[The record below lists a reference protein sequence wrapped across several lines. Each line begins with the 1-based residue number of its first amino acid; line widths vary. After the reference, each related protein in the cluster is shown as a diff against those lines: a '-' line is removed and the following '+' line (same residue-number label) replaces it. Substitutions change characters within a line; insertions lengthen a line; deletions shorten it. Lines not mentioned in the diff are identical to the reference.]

1 MQEAQINTARDEKM
15 VEMDTSGDDVEIVLD
30 SKEDNVIQS
39 DPYEAVKTN
48 EVEPLSPKVE
58 EEPAQQKEE
67 LEDYST
73 GVKKRIDKLTFKL
86 REAERERQAALDY
99 ATNVQRELS
108 DSKRKYIDVDKGYMS
123 ESEVR
128 NKMASDLA
136 RQNLIQAREN
146 GDFNK
151 EEEARQSLTKLDLES
166 ERIRV
171 TKTKKEREYEETSK
185 ELDMQQAQ
193 YQAAMQQQ
201 QQQPRPSQKAIS
213 WAERNS
219 WFNSDP
225 DKTDLAKRVHR
236 GLVAEGFDT
245 ESDEYYDELTK
256 RVSDKF
262 PSARAEDQANRRED
276 YVQPVSSATRSAT
289 TGRNKS
295 VRLTP
300 SQVKIAKKLGV
311 PLSEYAKY
319 V

>member
-1 MQEAQINTARDEKM
+1 MQEAQINTAKDEKM

-48 EVEPLSPKVE
+48 EVEPLSPRVE

-262 PSARAEDQANRRED
+262 PSAIAEDQATRRGN

-295 VRLTP
+295 VRLSP

-311 PLSEYAKY
+311 PLTEYAKY

>member
-1 MQEAQINTARDEKM
+1 M
-15 VEMDTSGDDVEIVLD
+15 
-30 SKEDNVIQS
+30 
-39 DPYEAVKTN
+39 
-48 EVEPLSPKVE
+48 
-58 EEPAQQKEE
+58 
-67 LEDYST
+67 
-73 GVKKRIDKLTFKL
+73 
-86 REAERERQAALDY
+86 
-99 ATNVQRELS
+99 
-108 DSKRKYIDVDKGYMS
+108 
-123 ESEVR
+123 
-128 NKMASDLA
+128 
-136 RQNLIQAREN
+136 
-146 GDFNK
+146 DFNK
-151 EEEARQSLTKLDLES
+151 EKEARQTLTKLDLES

-171 TKTKKEREYEETSK
+171 TKTKKEREYVEASR
-185 ELDMQQAQ
+185 ELDIQQAQ
-193 YQAAMQQQ
+193 YQAAIQQQ
-201 QQQPRPSQKAIS
+201 QQQRSRPSQKAIS

-262 PSARAEDQANRRED
+262 PSATAEDQATRRGN

-311 PLSEYAKY
+311 PLTEYAKY

>member
-15 VEMDTSGDDVEIVLD
+15 VEMDTSGDDVEIILD
-30 SKEDNVIQS
+30 SKENNVIQS

-48 EVEPLSPKVE
+48 EVEPLSPRVE

-123 ESEVR
+123 ESEIR

-262 PSARAEDQANRRED
+262 PSAIAEDQATRRGN

-295 VRLTP
+295 VRLSP

-311 PLSEYAKY
+311 PLTEYAKY

>member
-15 VEMDTSGDDVEIVLD
+15 VEMDTSGDDVEIILD
-30 SKEDNVIQS
+30 SKENNVIQS

-48 EVEPLSPKVE
+48 EVEPLSPRVE

-262 PSARAEDQANRRED
+262 PSAIAEDQATRRGN

-295 VRLTP
+295 VRLSP

-311 PLSEYAKY
+311 PLTEYAKY

>member
-15 VEMDTSGDDVEIVLD
+15 VEMDTSGDDVEIILD
-30 SKEDNVIQS
+30 SKENNVIQS

-48 EVEPLSPKVE
+48 EVEPLSPRVE

-123 ESEVR
+123 ESEIR

-136 RQNLIQAREN
+136 RQNLIQAREA

-262 PSARAEDQANRRED
+262 PSAIAEDQATRRGN

-295 VRLTP
+295 VRLSP

-311 PLSEYAKY
+311 PLTEYAKY

>member
-1 MQEAQINTARDEKM
+1 MQEAQINTAKDEKM
-15 VEMDTSGDDVEIVLD
+15 VEMDTSGDDVEIILD
-30 SKEDNVIQS
+30 SKEDNIIKS
-39 DPYEAVKTN
+39 EPYENIKTN
-48 EVEPLSPKVE
+48 EVDPLSPKIE
-58 EEPAQQKEE
+58 ESAQQKEE

-108 DSKRKYIDVDKGYMS
+108 DSKQKYIDVDKGYIS

-136 RQNLIQAREN
+136 RQTLIQAREN
-146 GDFNK
+146 GDFNR
-151 EEEARQSLTKLDLES
+151 EEEARQALTKLDLES

-171 TKTKKEREYEETSK
+171 TKTKKEREYEEAQREIDTQNS
-185 ELDMQQAQ
+185 Q
-193 YQAAMQQQ
+193 YQAAMQQR

-213 WAERNS
+213 WAEKNS

-262 PSARAEDQANRRED
+262 PSAIAEDQATRRGN

-311 PLSEYAKY
+311 PLTEYAKY

>member
-1 MQEAQINTARDEKM
+1 MQEAQINTAKDDKM
-15 VEMDTSGDDVEIVLD
+15 VDMDTSGDAVDVNIETKEENIV
-30 SKEDNVIQS
+30 QS

-48 EVEPLSPKVE
+48 EVEPLSPKQE
-58 EEPAQQKEE
+58 EAPAQQKEE
-67 LEDYST
+67 MEDYST

-86 REAERERQAALDY
+86 REAERERQAALEY
-99 ATNVQRELS
+99 ATNVQKELS
-108 DSKRKYIDVDKGYMS
+108 DSKKKYIDVDKGYMS
-123 ESEVR
+123 ESEIR

-136 RQNLIQAREN
+136 RQTLIQAREA
-146 GDFNK
+146 GDYNR
-151 EEEARQSLTKLDLES
+151 EEEARQALTKLDLES

-171 TKTKKEREYEETSK
+171 TKTKKEREYEEAQK
-185 ELDMQQAQ
+185 EIDTQQAQ

-201 QQQPRPSQKAIS
+201 QNRPSQKAIA
-213 WAERNS
+213 WAEKNS
-219 WFNSDP
+219 WFNTDI
-225 DKTDLAKRVHR
+225 DKTDHAKRVHR

>member
-1 MQEAQINTARDEKM
+1 MQEAQINTAKDEKM
-15 VEMDTSGDDVEIVLD
+15 VEMDTSGDDVEIILD
-30 SKEDNVIQS
+30 SKENNVIQS

-262 PSARAEDQANRRED
+262 PSAIAEDQATRRGT

-295 VRLTP
+295 VRLSP

-311 PLSEYAKY
+311 PLTEYAKY

>member
-1 MQEAQINTARDEKM
+1 MQEAQINTVKDDKM
-15 VEMDTSGDDVEIVLD
+15 VDMDTSGDAVDVNIETKEENIV
-30 SKEDNVIQS
+30 QS
-39 DPYEAVKTN
+39 DPYEAVKTD
-48 EVEPLSPKVE
+48 EVEPLSPKKE
-58 EEPAQQKEE
+58 EAPIQQKEE
-67 LEDYST
+67 MEDYST

-86 REAERERQAALDY
+86 REAERERQAALEY
-99 ATNVQRELS
+99 ATNVQKELS
-108 DSKRKYIDVDKGYMS
+108 DSKKKYIDVDKGYMS
-123 ESEVR
+123 ESEIR

-136 RQNLIQAREN
+136 RQTLIQAREA
-146 GDFNK
+146 GDYNR
-151 EEEARQSLTKLDLES
+151 EEEARQALTKLDLES

-171 TKTKKEREYEETSK
+171 TKTKKESEYEEAQK
-185 ELDMQQAQ
+185 EIDAQQAQ

-201 QQQPRPSQKAIS
+201 QNRPSQKAIA
-213 WAERNS
+213 WAEKNS
-219 WFNSDP
+219 WFNTDI
-225 DKTDLAKRVHR
+225 DKTDHAKRVHR

>member
-1 MQEAQINTARDEKM
+1 MQEAQINTVKDDKM
-15 VEMDTSGDDVEIVLD
+15 VDMDTSGDAVDVNIETKEENIV
-30 SKEDNVIQS
+30 QS

-48 EVEPLSPKVE
+48 EVEPLSPKKE
-58 EEPAQQKEE
+58 EAPIQQKEE

-99 ATNVQRELS
+99 ATNVQKELS
-108 DSKRKYIDVDKGYMS
+108 DSKKKYIDVDKGYMS
-123 ESEVR
+123 ESEIR

-136 RQNLIQAREN
+136 RQNLIQAREA
-146 GDFNK
+146 GDYNR
-151 EEEARQSLTKLDLES
+151 EEEARQALTKLDLES

-171 TKTKKEREYEETSK
+171 TKTKKEREYEEAQK
-185 ELDMQQAQ
+185 EIDTQQAQ

-201 QQQPRPSQKAIS
+201 QNRPSQKAIA
-213 WAERNS
+213 WAEKNS
-219 WFNSDP
+219 WFNTDI
-225 DKTDLAKRVHR
+225 DKTDHAKRVHR

>member
-15 VEMDTSGDDVEIVLD
+15 VEMDTSGDDVEIILD
-30 SKEDNVIQS
+30 SKENNVIQS

-48 EVEPLSPKVE
+48 EVEPLSPRVE

-262 PSARAEDQANRRED
+262 PSAIAEDQATRRGN

-311 PLSEYAKY
+311 PLTEYAKY

>member
-1 MQEAQINTARDEKM
+1 MQEAQINTAKDDKM
-15 VEMDTSGDDVEIVLD
+15 VDMDTSGDAVEVNIETKEENIV
-30 SKEDNVIQS
+30 QS

-48 EVEPLSPKVE
+48 EVEPLSPRQE
-58 EEPAQQKEE
+58 QAPAQQKEE

-99 ATNVQRELS
+99 ATNVQKELS
-108 DSKRKYIDVDKGYMS
+108 DSKKKYIDVDKGYMS
-123 ESEVR
+123 ESEIR

-136 RQNLIQAREN
+136 RQTLIQAREA
-146 GDFNK
+146 GDYNR
-151 EEEARQSLTKLDLES
+151 EEEARQALTKLDLES

-171 TKTKKEREYEETSK
+171 TKTKKEREYEEAQK
-185 ELDMQQAQ
+185 EIDTQQAQ

-201 QQQPRPSQKAIS
+201 QNRPSQKAIA
-213 WAERNS
+213 WAEKNS
-219 WFNSDP
+219 WFNTDI
-225 DKTDLAKRVHR
+225 DKTDHAKRVHR

>member
-15 VEMDTSGDDVEIVLD
+15 VEMDTSGDDVEIILD
-30 SKEDNVIQS
+30 SKENNVIQS

-48 EVEPLSPKVE
+48 EVEPLSPRVE

-171 TKTKKEREYEETSK
+171 TKTKKEREYDETSR
-185 ELDMQQAQ
+185 ELDAQQAQ

-262 PSARAEDQANRRED
+262 PSAIAEDQATRRGN

-295 VRLTP
+295 VRLSP

-311 PLSEYAKY
+311 PLTEYAKY

>member
-1 MQEAQINTARDEKM
+1 MQEAQINTAKDDKM
-15 VEMDTSGDDVEIVLD
+15 VDMDTSGDAVEVNIETKEENIV
-30 SKEDNVIQS
+30 QS

-48 EVEPLSPKVE
+48 EVEPLSPKQE
-58 EEPAQQKEE
+58 QAPAQQKEE

-99 ATNVQRELS
+99 ATNVQKELS
-108 DSKRKYIDVDKGYMS
+108 DSKKKYIDVDKGYMS
-123 ESEVR
+123 ESEIR

-136 RQNLIQAREN
+136 RQTLIQAREA
-146 GDFNK
+146 GDYNR
-151 EEEARQSLTKLDLES
+151 EEEARQALTKLDLES

-171 TKTKKEREYEETSK
+171 TKTKKEREYEEAQK
-185 ELDMQQAQ
+185 EIDTQQAQ

-201 QQQPRPSQKAIS
+201 QNRPSQKAIA
-213 WAERNS
+213 WAEKNS
-219 WFNSDP
+219 WFNTDI
-225 DKTDLAKRVHR
+225 DKTDHAKRVHR

>member
-1 MQEAQINTARDEKM
+1 MQEAQINTVKDDKM
-15 VEMDTSGDDVEIVLD
+15 VDMDTSGDPVDVNIETKEENIV
-30 SKEDNVIQS
+30 QS
-39 DPYEAVKTN
+39 DPYEAVKTD
-48 EVEPLSPKVE
+48 EVEPLSPKKE
-58 EEPAQQKEE
+58 EAPIQQKEE
-67 LEDYST
+67 MEDYST

-86 REAERERQAALDY
+86 REAERERQAALEY
-99 ATNVQRELS
+99 ATNVQKELS
-108 DSKRKYIDVDKGYMS
+108 DSKKKYIDVDKGYMS
-123 ESEVR
+123 ESEIR

-136 RQNLIQAREN
+136 RQTLIQAREA
-146 GDFNK
+146 GDYNR
-151 EEEARQSLTKLDLES
+151 EEEARQALTKLDLES

-171 TKTKKEREYEETSK
+171 TKTKKEREYEEAQK
-185 ELDMQQAQ
+185 EIDTQQAQ

-201 QQQPRPSQKAIS
+201 QNRPSQKAIA
-213 WAERNS
+213 WAEKNS
-219 WFNSDP
+219 WFNTDI
-225 DKTDLAKRVHR
+225 DKTDHAKRVHR

>member
-1 MQEAQINTARDEKM
+1 MQEAQINTVKDDKM
-15 VEMDTSGDDVEIVLD
+15 VDMDTSGDAVDVNIETKEENIV
-30 SKEDNVIQS
+30 QS
-39 DPYEAVKTN
+39 DPYEAVKTD
-48 EVEPLSPKVE
+48 EVEPLSPKKE
-58 EEPAQQKEE
+58 EAPIQQKEE

-86 REAERERQAALDY
+86 REAERERQAALEY
-99 ATNVQRELS
+99 ATNVQKELS
-108 DSKRKYIDVDKGYMS
+108 DSKKKYIDVDKGYMS
-123 ESEVR
+123 ESEIR

-136 RQNLIQAREN
+136 RQNLIQAREA
-146 GDFNK
+146 GDYNR
-151 EEEARQSLTKLDLES
+151 EEEARQALTKLDLES

-171 TKTKKEREYEETSK
+171 TKTKKEREYEEAQK
-185 ELDMQQAQ
+185 EIDTQQAQ

-201 QQQPRPSQKAIS
+201 QNRPSQKAIA
-213 WAERNS
+213 WAEKNS
-219 WFNSDP
+219 WFNTDI
-225 DKTDLAKRVHR
+225 DKTDHAKRVHR

>member
-15 VEMDTSGDDVEIVLD
+15 VEMDTSGDDVEIILD
-30 SKEDNVIQS
+30 SKENNVIQS

-48 EVEPLSPKVE
+48 EVEPLSPRVE

-123 ESEVR
+123 ESEIR

-136 RQNLIQAREN
+136 RQNLIQARED

-213 WAERNS
+213 WAEKNS

-262 PSARAEDQANRRED
+262 PSAIAEDQATRRGN

-295 VRLTP
+295 VRLSP

-311 PLSEYAKY
+311 PLTEYAKY